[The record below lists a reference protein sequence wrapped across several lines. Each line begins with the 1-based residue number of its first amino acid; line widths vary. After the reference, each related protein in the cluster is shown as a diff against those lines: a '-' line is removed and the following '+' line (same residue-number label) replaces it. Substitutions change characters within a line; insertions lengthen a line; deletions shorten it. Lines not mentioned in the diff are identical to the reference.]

1 MYRTICCEL
10 WTDPKVQ
17 SLSVP
22 STYLFLYLIT
32 NTHSH
37 LSGLY
42 YLPIPVMQ
50 LETRLGRGTEG
61 ALKGLLAS
69 QLVEYEATYQQV
81 WVVNM
86 FKFQGRG
93 QKTERG
99 VAYYFHGLHATPLIA
114 RFLAH
119 YPQIVP
125 YLPTDFERCP
135 IDTPSM
141 EDTPFPSPV
150 PDLLVSSLSSLSSL
164 NASESE
170 FEQFWTHYPKKI
182 GKKEALKAWG
192 KAKDKPATDDI
203 VRLIASFKST
213 DQWTKENGRFIP
225 HPATWLNQGR
235 WADIPTAKPITT
247 LEAFL
252 NRKDHDEPPRIR

>member
-114 RFLAH
+114 RFLAR

-150 PDLLVSSLSSLSSL
+150 PDLLVSSLSSL

-170 FEQFWTHYPKKI
+170 FEQFWSCYPKKVG
-182 GKKEALKAWG
+182 GKQATLKAWQ
-192 KAKDKPATDDI
+192 KATKKPPLVDLLYALD
-203 VRLIASFKST
+203 LAKKSE
-213 DQWTKENGRFIP
+213 QWTKENGQYIP
-225 HPATWLNQGR
+225 HPSTWLNQGR
-235 WADIPTAKPITT
+235 WSDQPITKAPT
-247 LEAFL
+247 IMEKFL
-252 NRKDHDEPPRIR
+252 ARHQEEL